1 LIFRRH
7 RLRELSATSRQVRL
21 EQQLFEQGMLHSHI
35 YSLGKN
41 YDVKLSRGPEY
52 FSREIAPSGIEEST
66 RSASSQATRSRPD
79 QVGGTD
85 FCSGLFGDRV
95 QNAFREA
102 LIARDSACLV
112 TGLMATTSCD
122 AAHIVPQS
130 RPDVSSLHLWRTESA
145 GV

>member
-1 LIFRRH
+1 
-7 RLRELSATSRQVRL
+7 
-21 EQQLFEQGMLHSHI
+21 MLHSHI

-130 RPDVSSLHLWRTESA
+130 RPDVSSLHLCRTESA